1 MDDVFLSKTPK
12 IVQTFL
18 EPSLSYEFPTFAF
31 NTLKNTAAFTL
42 HVKNVDPLSIV
53 VEHKKLTVHIKFTS
67 IGVGFY
73 PQHFAFCVRFPE
85 ECGRI
90 LEAQPDAWDNNVILQ
105 IELENYTD
113 GHYETGLDLKNLTMH
128 QCESSVVCKS
138 TKNALA
144 AELDASITVDVNSI
158 DENEVN
164 IEITSPKKNCI
175 TDETKAKSKKKNKN
189 KKRRSY
195 SESHCEDLKAEY
207 EASIDAQ
214 TIPEDHKSDL
224 KLTSKTNS
232 IDIHKSPAKERS
244 FSESSTDDQVVPTKG
259 IKGILKRRSSFN
271 RSISESSVDDHFYS
285 CSIDLGVGSIPE
297 EDAEPMSESC
307 KKTVRFDN
315 NIRKQLYK

>member
-1 MDDVFLSKTPK
+1 MDDVFLSKTPIIAK
-12 IVQTFL
+12 TFL
-18 EPSLSYEFPTFAF
+18 DPSLSYEFPAFAF
-31 NTLKNTAAFTL
+31 NTLENTAAFTL
-42 HVKNVDPLSIV
+42 HVKNVDPSSIA
-53 VEHKKLTVHIKFTS
+53 VEHETLSVHIKFTS

-85 ECGRI
+85 ECSRI
-90 LEAQPDAWDNNVILQ
+90 VEAQPDAWDNNVILQ
-105 IELENYTD
+105 IELENGTYSY
-113 GHYETGLDLKNLTMH
+113 YETGLDLANLSMH
-128 QCESSVVCKS
+128 QCESSVTCKP

-144 AELDASITVDVNSI
+144 AELDASIKVEVNSI

-164 IEITSPKKNCI
+164 IEITSPKKSC
-175 TDETKAKSKKKNKN
+175 TAEDAKAKTKKKNKN
-189 KKRRSY
+189 KKHRSY

-207 EASIDAQ
+207 EAQ
-214 TIPEDHKSDL
+214 TIPEDHQSDL
-224 KLTSKTNS
+224 KFTSKTNS

-244 FSESSTDDQVVPTKG
+244 FSESSNDDQVVPTKG

>member
-1 MDDVFLSKTPK
+1 MFLSKTPTLA
-12 IVQTFL
+12 QTFL
-18 EPSLSYEFPTFAF
+18 DPSLSYEFPAFAF
-31 NTLKNTAAFTL
+31 NTLENTAAFTL
-42 HVKNVDPLSIV
+42 HVKNVDPSSIV
-53 VEHKKLTVHIKFTS
+53 VEQETLSVHIKFTS

-90 LEAQPDAWDNNVILQ
+90 IEAQPDAWDNNVILQ
-105 IELENYTD
+105 IELENGMD
-113 GHYETGLDLKNLTMH
+113 SHYETGLDLLNLSMH
-128 QCESSVVCKS
+128 QCESSVVCKP
-138 TKNALA
+138 TKDALA
-144 AELDASITVDVNSI
+144 AELDASIKVEVNSI

-164 IEITSPKKNCI
+164 IEITSPKKSC
-175 TDETKAKSKKKNKN
+175 TTEDPKAKTKKKNKN
-189 KKRRSY
+189 KKHRSY

-207 EASIDAQ
+207 EASIAAQ
-214 TIPEDHKSDL
+214 TIPEDHQSDL

-244 FSESSTDDQVVPTKG
+244 FSDSSNDDQVVPSKGG

>member
-1 MDDVFLSKTPK
+1 MSKTPQAA
-12 IVQTFL
+12 QTFL
-18 EPSLSYEFPTFAF
+18 DPSLSYELPTFAF
-31 NTLKNTAAFTL
+31 NTLNNTAAITL
-42 HVKNVDPLSIV
+42 HVKNVDPSSIV
-53 VEHKKLTVHIKFTS
+53 VEHKALSVHIKFTS

-90 LEAQPDAWDNNVILQ
+90 LDAQPDAWDNNVILQ
-105 IELENYTD
+105 IELENGAYS
-113 GHYETGLDLKNLTMH
+113 HYETGLDLTNLSIH
-128 QCESSVVCKS
+128 QWESSVDCKS

-144 AELDASITVDVNSI
+144 AELDASIIVEVNSV

-164 IEITSPKKNCI
+164 IEITSPKKSPS
-175 TDETKAKSKKKNKN
+175 TEDSKAKTKKKNNKN

-195 SESHCEDLKAEY
+195 SESHCEELKAEY
-207 EASIDAQ
+207 EASISAQ
-214 TIPEDHKSDL
+214 TIPEDHPSEL
-224 KLTSKTNS
+224 KLSSKTNS
-232 IDIHKSPAKERS
+232 IDIQKSPAKERS
-244 FSESSTDDQVVPTKG
+244 FSESSNDDQLVPTKG

>member
-1 MDDVFLSKTPK
+1 MCLSKTPL
-12 IVQTFL
+12 IVPTFL
-18 EPSLSYEFPTFAF
+18 DPSLSYEVPDFTC
-31 NTLKNTAAFTL
+31 NTLENTAAFTL
-42 HVKNVDPLSIV
+42 HVKNVDPSSIA
-53 VEHKKLTVHIKFTS
+53 VEHERLSVHIKFTS

-73 PQHFAFCVRFPE
+73 PQHFTFCVRFPV

-90 LEAQPDAWDNNVILQ
+90 VEAQPDAWDNNVILQ
-105 IELENYTD
+105 IELENASFS
-113 GHYETGLDLKNLTMH
+113 HYESGLDLIHLSMH
-128 QCESSVVCKS
+128 QCESFVACKP

-144 AELDASITVDVNSI
+144 AELDASISVQVNSI
-158 DENEVN
+158 DGNEVN
-164 IEITSPKKNCI
+164 IEITSPKK
-175 TDETKAKSKKKNKN
+175 TLPTEDSKAKTKKKNKN

-195 SESHCEDLKAEY
+195 SESHCEDLKGEF
-207 EASIDAQ
+207 EASNVAH
-214 TIPEDHKSDL
+214 TIPEDHQK
-224 KLTSKTNS
+224 TSKTNS

-244 FSESSTDDQVVPTKG
+244 FSESSNDDQVVPTKG

-297 EDAEPMSESC
+297 EEAEPMSESC